1 MAKKKPPVPVP
12 VASGRQRWVALAVAG
27 AVLLAVVIL
36 IGVIAGG
43 NTSDDDDS
51 GSQSALPGADITC
64 VSDTRM
70 DHYSTED
77 KVSVVHTDSPGY
89 AGPLSPRDD
98 PEYTVNPPSGGD
110 HLSRAVAPG
119 TYEGERVPPDGNLVH
134 SLEHGYVIIWHQPG
148 LSDDDLSA
156 IDDVRAKYAR
166 DVLVV
171 ERSAMDKPV
180 AATAWGNR
188 LLCDGVNSAAL
199 GNFVQHFRNQ
209 APEKIPH

>member
-1 MAKKKPPVPVP
+1 MAKQKRPVP
-12 VASGRQRWVALAVAG
+12 VASGRQRWLALAVVG

-36 IGVIAGG
+36 IAVIGGG
-43 NTSDDDDS
+43 NKSDDDDN
-51 GSQSALPGADITC
+51 GDAAVPGADITC

-70 DHYSTED
+70 DHYSSED
-77 KVSVVHTDSPGY
+77 KVPVVHTDSPGY
-89 AGPLSPRDD
+89 AGPLSPRND

-110 HLSRAVAPG
+110 HLSMAVGPG
-119 TYEGERVPPDGNLVH
+119 TYEGDRVPLDGNLVH

-148 LSDDDLSA
+148 LTDDDLA
-156 IDDVRAKYAR
+156 GIQDVRRKFPR

-180 AATAWGNR
+180 VATAWGNR
-188 LLCDGVNSAAL
+188 LLCDGVNVGAL
-199 GNFVQHFRNQ
+199 NNFVDHFRNQ